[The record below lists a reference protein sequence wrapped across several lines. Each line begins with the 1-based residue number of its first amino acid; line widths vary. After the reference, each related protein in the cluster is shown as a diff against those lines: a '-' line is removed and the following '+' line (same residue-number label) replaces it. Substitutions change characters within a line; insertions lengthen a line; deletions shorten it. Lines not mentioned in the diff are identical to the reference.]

1 MQFVNVLVCFHGYK
15 HHQCVRC
22 WQISLTPSPQGSM
35 GGTGVGDQ
43 RDGQQGRDRHGSDGQ
58 SRGCNAPGAGDL
70 GLRPRVVG
78 PRPAGH
84 TEAWWEH
91 EASPGQTRSAEQP
104 PREQGPH
111 GTKRSPVTTLCL
123 SSYCSWGITPTGQI
137 SGNQNIDILQDIV
150 DVP

>member
-1 MQFVNVLVCFHGYK
+1 MQSVNVLVCFHGYK

-22 WQISLTPSPQGSM
+22 WQISLTPSPQASM

-43 RDGQQGRDRHGSDGQ
+43 RDGQQGRDRHGRDGQ

-84 TEAWWEH
+84 IEAWWEH

-104 PREQGPH
+104 PREQGPD
-111 GTKRSPVTTLCL
+111 GTKRSPVNTLCL
-123 SSYCSWGITPTGQI
+123 SSYWSWVHY
-137 SGNQNIDILQDIV
+137 SNRANIRQSEH
-150 DVP
+150 